1 MPAAKGGIKWPSLR
15 PGLAALTD
23 EFALPLADAAVDR
36 GLMVHALEMSHEADA
51 LLREVWRALGSR
63 GRLLSVVSDRP
74 GLWART
80 GLPSVGPW
88 PALFSAPALPLPPAA
103 SFP

>member
-36 GLMVHALEMSHEADA
+36 VLLVHALEMSHEADA
-51 LLREVWRALGSR
+51 LLREVWRGLASG
-63 GRLLSVVSDRP
+63 GRLLSGVANRRGVSGRQGTTP
-74 GLWART
+74 
-80 GLPSVGPW
+80 VGPGR
-88 PALFSAPALPLPPAA
+88 PHFRLQTIPQPLCTSGA
-103 SFP
+103 